1 MGKKLI
7 KVMIFGI
14 IVFIL
19 VWIIFLIGNPKGP
32 VLYNKPI
39 MIMNKESNEIPIQI
53 YNYKN
58 KFLILSEYETILS
71 YSKEDKILGTNKY
84 KEISNLDGKQY
95 SLQRLNNLIL
105 LETKQ
110 IDMTRG
116 FFFKETD
123 FKKQEDKGSIKR
135 IYWYNQ
141 EKDPSKIGYIFTIPK
156 NKPYFKVQLFA
167 ETKNNKQQSMLNSF
181 LYILGEFEPLREK
194 LEYLTGRRVE
204 WSLRFTNLILGT
216 ILIILLF
223 LNRGDAFSNALFVIL
238 STIIIFILFI
248 LEDYDNLKIGDYIT
262 NISNSEQLFDLIGTE
277 RYYPEFV
284 LRGVKLERGK
294 TYRIGIYDPSAKA
307 EKIFRITYNP
317 KFFFRVSEII
327 RRVRRKSV

>member
-167 ETKNNKQQSMLNSF
+167 ETKNNNLLTSIGYGLIINYS
-181 LYILGEFEPLREK
+181 I
-194 LEYLTGRRVE
+194 YLP
-204 WSLRFTNLILGT
+204 NGT
-216 ILIILLF
+216 ILKNDYEKLSVDKLKPIILDGKEQDPNNPLF
-223 LNRGDAFSNALFVIL
+223 RNLPKETITELRGTNYKTIPTKPYQIFYDDQNA
-238 STIIIFILFI
+238 IIIFANKI
-248 LEDYDNLKIGDYIT
+248 DYIDNLFQWRVFRIFISQKENENTFVPLYIAIL
-262 NISNSEQLFDLIGTE
+262 NDA
-277 RYYPEFV
+277 
-284 LRGVKLERGK
+284 KLEWKGN
-294 TYRIGIYDPSAKA
+294 TWI
-307 EKIFRITYNP
+307 ITSKEFNGDVETLIKDW
-317 KFFFRVSEII
+317 KF
-327 RRVRRKSV
+327 

>member
-58 KFLILSEYETILS
+58 KILILSEYETILS

-167 ETKNNKQQSMLNSF
+167 ETKNNNLLTSIGYGLIINYS
-181 LYILGEFEPLREK
+181 I
-194 LEYLTGRRVE
+194 YLP
-204 WSLRFTNLILGT
+204 NGT
-216 ILIILLF
+216 IL
-223 LNRGDAFSNALFVIL
+223 
-238 STIIIFILFI
+238 
-248 LEDYDNLKIGDYIT
+248 
-262 NISNSEQLFDLIGTE
+262 
-277 RYYPEFV
+277 
-284 LRGVKLERGK
+284 
-294 TYRIGIYDPSAKA
+294 
-307 EKIFRITYNP
+307 
-317 KFFFRVSEII
+317 
-327 RRVRRKSV
+327 